1 MSGIDWAK
9 IRKLWEQ
16 DSRDGAAWLVKEYNL
31 PMTRQAVQN
40 KIRSQKWTK
49 TVSPVSVSHRR
60 ETEKQRNEKQKRPKT
75 VARQKRK
82 GWKPPSLR
90 RQNLIKKAACP
101 KRSGF
106 SFRST

>member
-16 DSRDGAAWLVKEYNL
+16 DPRDGAAWLVKEYNL

-60 ETEKQRNEKQKRPKT
+60 ETRNRNALKPLRDK
-75 VARQKRK
+75 KRK
-82 GWKPPSLR
+82 GWKPPSLC